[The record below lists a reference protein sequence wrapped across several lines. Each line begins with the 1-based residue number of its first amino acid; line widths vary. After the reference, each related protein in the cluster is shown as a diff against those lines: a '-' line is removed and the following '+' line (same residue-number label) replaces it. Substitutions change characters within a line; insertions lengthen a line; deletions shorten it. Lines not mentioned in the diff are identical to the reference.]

1 MEVTKPLSGRLHVGT
16 YMNKSNTSKI
26 SELNN
31 QMEKNK
37 EGETFQGRE
46 EGGSEGD
53 KFLMEGR
60 CRFSLSVQSDLV
72 RSLGPQVPS

>member
-1 MEVTKPLSGRLHVGT
+1 
-16 YMNKSNTSKI
+16 
-26 SELNN
+26 
-31 QMEKNK
+31 MEKNK